1 MKRVVIG
8 GGLFFVAAL
17 ICALVCFMRGQ
28 KAQIDK
34 YDVIDRP
41 ARIYPDYSSAVI
53 PPNIAPLNF
62 MVQEQ
67 GVYYF
72 VRVYS
77 DKGRPIEV
85 FSPSP
90 KIMIPENA
98 WHKLLNDNR
107 SGQLR
112 FDVYVKTSGQWHKY
126 QTINNSIAKEDIDSY
141 LVYRRM
147 HPTHLHIGGLMGIY
161 QRNLSSFDEKNV
173 IDNRNLSVNCV
184 NCHAF
189 CRNRPDKVLM
199 GVREYDNKKGVTLL
213 VDGDKVSKIEAK
225 FGYTSWHPSGRMAA
239 YSINNL
245 PMFFHTARNE
255 VRDTFDITSA
265 IAYYDG
271 NTRAVK
277 TNKFIS
283 RKEYLETW
291 PVWSADGRYLYFCTA
306 PIGWDTKSELFPPNG
321 FEKVKYDLVRIG
333 YDIES
338 DKWGEIETVLSAK
351 DAGKSIAMPR
361 VSPNGRWLTFCII
374 DYGFFP
380 TWQNESD
387 IFIMDLNS
395 TDNKGKYEYRKMEI
409 NSDKSESWHSWSSNS
424 RWVAFSSKK
433 EQGVFTRCYL
443 SYVDENGKA
452 YKPLL
457 LPQKDPAYYGS
468 CLEAFNTPELVT
480 GPIAIT
486 GERLLGIVRGCDAIS
501 VKLPIT
507 TATPKAETKQIKDEK
522 PWHE

>member
-17 ICALVCFMRGQ
+17 ICALVFNMRGQ
-28 KAQIDK
+28 NKQIDK
-34 YDVIDRP
+34 CDVIDRP

-147 HPTHLHIGGLMGIY
+147 HPTDYHIRGPMGIY
-161 QRNLSSFDEKNV
+161 QRNLSSFDEKSV
-173 IDNRNLSVNCV
+173 INNHSCSVGCV
-184 NCHAF
+184 NCHSF
-189 CRNRPDKVLM
+189 CRNRPDKALI
-199 GVREYDNKKGVTLL
+199 GVRDYVNEKEVTLL
-213 VDGDKVSKIEAK
+213 VDGEKVSRINTK
-225 FGYTSWHPSGRMAA
+225 FGYTSWHPSGRAAA

-245 PMFFHTARNE
+245 PMFLHTARNE

-265 IAYYDG
+265 IAYYDV
-271 NTRAVK
+271 NTRAIK
-277 TNKFIS
+277 TAEAFS
-283 RKEYLETW
+283 RKECLETW
-291 PVWSADGRYLYFCTA
+291 PVWSADGRYLYFCTS
-306 PIGWDTKSELFPPNG
+306 PISWDTKSGSYPPNG

-338 DKWGEIETVLSAK
+338 DKWGEVETVLSAK
-351 DAGKSIAMPR
+351 NAGKSIAMPR
-361 VSPNGRWLTFCII
+361 VSPDGRWLTFCII

-380 TWQNESD
+380 TWQDESD
-387 IFIMDLNS
+387 IYIMDLNS
-395 TDNKGKYEYRKMEI
+395 VSSKGQHDYRKMEI
-409 NSDKSESWHSWSSNS
+409 NSDKSESWHTWSSNN
-424 RWVAFSSKK
+424 RWIAFSSKK

-443 SYVDENGKA
+443 SYVDETGRA

-457 LPQKDPAYYGS
+457 LPQKDPAYYYS
-468 CLEAFNTPELVT
+468 CLETFNTPEFAT
-480 GPIAIT
+480 GPIATI
-486 GERLLGIVRGCDAIS
+486 GERLAEIVRGRDDIS
-501 VKLPIT
+501 VKMPIT
-507 TATPKAETKQIKDEK
+507 TATPKVETQQLKDKKSRYE
-522 PWHE
+522 